1 MKPYI
6 DLNTE
11 LRTKEKTDFEKKDF
25 FKLMNNSFFGK
36 TIENIRKRVDVK
48 LLLINDRK

>member
-11 LRTKEKTDFEKKDF
+11 LRTKEKTDFEKKISLNLWIILF
-25 FKLMNNSFFGK
+25 LVRQLKILEKELM
-36 TIENIRKRVDVK
+36 
-48 LLLINDRK
+48 